1 MRISDW
7 SSDVCSSDLLDIVIA
22 LCALPIVAVIAV
34 TIAVLNPFFNPGRL
48 LYRQERIGMYGKP
61 FIALKFRSMTEV
73 HSIDRGHYDG
83 IESDRLTR
91 HGRLLL
97 WQREVG
103 LSHLWNILKIG
114 RETCGARGL
123 QIVEI

>member
-48 LYRQERIGMYGKP
+48 LYRQERMGMYGKP

-73 HSIDRGHYDG
+73 HSIDRGPYDG
-83 IESDRLTR
+83 IESDRITR
-91 HGRLLL
+91 LDRKSTRLNS
-97 WQREVG
+97 
-103 LSHLWNILKIG
+103 SH
-114 RETCGARGL
+114 
-123 QIVEI
+123 

>member
-48 LYRQERIGMYGKP
+48 LYRQERMGMYGKP

-73 HSIDRGHYDG
+73 HSIDRGRSEKRRDG
-83 IESDRLTR
+83 KVWVSTFESGWRSV
-91 HGRLLL
+91 H
-97 WQREVG
+97 
-103 LSHLWNILKIG
+103 
-114 RETCGARGL
+114 
-123 QIVEI
+123 